1 MFWEKEVRVRRH
13 RTKKRALQGLLADPF
28 DSRPAGEKAE
38 ELGIGEEELRRWSE
52 DLEFWGEVYVRLRT
66 KLEEMLPRVLG
77 AVLSKAIER
86 GDVPA
91 ARLLLQLAGKLS
103 DDADAKA
110 GSETYKE
117 ILLSCLKE
125 RGA

>member
-1 MFWEKEVRVRRH
+1 MRRY
-13 RTKKRALQGLLADPF
+13 RTNKRILQGLLADPF

-66 KLEEMLPRVLG
+66 RLEAMLPQVVG
-77 AVLSKAIER
+77 AILSKATEK

-91 ARLLLQLAGKLS
+91 AKLLLQLAGKLS

>member
-1 MFWEKEVRVRRH
+1 LFWEKEVRVQRY
-13 RTKKRALQGLLADPF
+13 RTRKRALQGLLADPF
-28 DSRPAGEKAE
+28 DSRPAGEKAD
-38 ELGIGEEELRRWSE
+38 ELGIGEEKLRRWSE

-66 KLEEMLPRVLG
+66 RLEAMLPRVLG
-77 AVLSKAIER
+77 AVLSKSIDT

-91 ARLLLQLAGKLS
+91 AKLLLQLAGKLS
-103 DDADAKA
+103 DDAGAKA

>member
-1 MFWEKEVRVRRH
+1 MRRH